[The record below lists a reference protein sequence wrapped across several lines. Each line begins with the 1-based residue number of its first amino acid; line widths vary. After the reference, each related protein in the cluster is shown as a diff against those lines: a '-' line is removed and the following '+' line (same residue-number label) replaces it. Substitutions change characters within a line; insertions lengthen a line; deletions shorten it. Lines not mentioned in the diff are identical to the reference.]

1 MNKIYLGKKVYIFEK
16 VTSTMDV
23 SKRLI
28 SNQVDEGTVVVSK
41 FQTNGRGSNKRE
53 WHSEGKDA
61 LFSLILKPDDKYI
74 NLLSVLTAFSI
85 SKVLEKFIDTEIK
98 IKWPND
104 VLVGGKKISGVLI
117 ENYIKD
123 ENYSVIGIGINVNS
137 NHNRNNSFIYP
148 SVSLKEVIK
157 REISTYELINHIIL
171 AFEND
176 LNDYIAGKI
185 KISEI
190 SNKLFGLNQKLTFRT
205 NYKALDKK
213 AKNSEY
219 KIIKL
224 NDDGTLL
231 VSDNQCN
238 KFSLNASEIV
248 I

>member
-1 MNKIYLGKKVYIFEK
+1 M
-16 VTSTMDV
+16 
-23 SKRLI
+23 
-28 SNQVDEGTVVVSK
+28 
-41 FQTNGRGSNKRE
+41 
-53 WHSEGKDA
+53 
-61 LFSLILKPDDKYI
+61 
-74 NLLSVLTAFSI
+74 
-85 SKVLEKFIDTEIK
+85 
-98 IKWPND
+98 
-104 VLVGGKKISGVLI
+104 
-117 ENYIKD
+117 
-123 ENYSVIGIGINVNS
+123 
-137 NHNRNNSFIYP
+137 
-148 SVSLKEVIK
+148 
-157 REISTYELINHIIL
+157 

-176 LNDYIAGKI
+176 LNSYIAGKI